1 MRMRLLE
8 MGANNAFMNMGID
21 EALMSSEEPV
31 LRLYAWSPPAV
42 SVGYFQKVEEE
53 VDEEACARFGV
64 DVVRR
69 QTGGGAVF
77 HENELTY
84 SFITREHPQN
94 ILESYKWVCGAL
106 IEGLG
111 TLGVR
116 AEFAPLNDIVVG
128 GKKISGNAQTR
139 RRGVMLQHGTVLLG
153 VDVEKMFSLLKV
165 PSEKMK
171 GKLISDVKARVSA
184 LGVSFEEAREAV
196 KKGFERSMNAELVPS
211 ELTEEESE
219 KAIKLAEGK
228 YKSGEWLHRI

>member
-1 MRMRLLE
+1 MRIRLLE
-8 MGANNAFMNMGID
+8 TGANDAFMNMGID

-31 LRLYAWSPPAV
+31 LRLYAWKPAAV
-42 SVGYFQKVEEE
+42 SAGYFQKVEEE
-53 VDEEACARFGV
+53 IDEEACTRFGV

-84 SFITREHPQN
+84 CFITREHPQN

-111 TLGVR
+111 TLGVS

-139 RRGVMLQHGTVLLG
+139 RKGVMLQHGTILLG

-171 GKLISDVKARVSA
+171 GKLINDVKARVSG
-184 LGVSFEEAREAV
+184 LGVSFEEASAAV
-196 KKGFERSMNAELVPS
+196 KKGFERKMGAELVPS
-211 ELTEEESE
+211 EVTKEETET
-219 KAIKLAEGK
+219 AIKLSKEK